1 MPGAVGSKYG
11 ILQDGVP
18 TTAKERVL
26 QRINDIL
33 PKNCPYCGHAGE
45 LVHFKM
51 FILFGVSRYYCECSN
66 QECEVMPATGNK
78 KTAEDAVKIWN
89 TRQ

>member
-1 MPGAVGSKYG
+1 MPGAAGSKCG

-33 PKNCPYCGHAGE
+33 PEKCPFCGYVGE

-51 FILFGVSRYYCECSN
+51 FILFGASRYYCECPN
-66 QECEVMPATGNK
+66 PECDVMPSTGNK
-78 KTAEDAVKIWN
+78 KTVEEAVKVWN
-89 TRQ
+89 TRK